1 MGCVVYNKTFNLC
14 YLSKIK
20 MIVPAR
26 GFLYVPHDFDAE
38 RDVFEPHARLKRI
51 YPVPWPQSR
60 EKKLVPAAQIEIDKA
75 YEAGEFKY
83 AEDIEEPEPEPP
95 APEPEPEPEPEPPT
109 EPESKPEETP
119 TEDSGDSSESTT
131 TPVTLSAQSKK
142 RTTKKK

>member
-1 MGCVVYNKTFNLC
+1 
-14 YLSKIK
+14 

-26 GFLYVPHDFDAE
+26 GFLYVPHDFNAE

-60 EKKLVPAAQIEIDKA
+60 EKQLVPAAQIEIDKA
-75 YEAGEFKY
+75 YAAGEFKY
-83 AEDIEEPEPEPP
+83 AEDIEEPEPEPK
-95 APEPEPEPEPEPPT
+95 PEPEPEPESPAPDAGEASEPTT

-119 TEDSGDSSESTT
+119 SEDSGDSSKSTT
-131 TPVTLSAQSKK
+131 TPVTLSAQSTK

>member
-95 APEPEPEPEPEPPT
+95 APEPEPEPEPPT